1 METQR
6 TYCAFV
12 GVRRV
17 AGGALDE
24 TVAGLKS
31 HLDAGGA
38 EVLLFEDQTGRQLE
52 LDLSGSLDEALERA
66 RQELAPNEAAAM
78 RSSGPGRPKL
88 GVTSREVSL
97 LPRHWEWLERQASGG
112 ASAGLRRLVE
122 AAMKSGG
129 EQAKRAREATSKFMW
144 AMTGNL
150 PNFEEATRA
159 LFAKDQARL
168 EQLIEGWPRD
178 LHAHVLT
185 LSREAARLEGQAN
198 QAVC

>member
-1 METQR
+1 METLR
-6 TYCAFV
+6 TYCAFL

-17 AGGALDE
+17 AGGSLDE
-24 TVAGLKS
+24 TVAGLKA
-31 HLDAGGA
+31 HLDAGGPEA
-38 EVLLFEDQTGRQLE
+38 LVFEDQTGRQLE

-66 RQELAPNEAAAM
+66 RQDYAPSDGHLEAGRNA
-78 RSSGPGRPKL
+78 GPGRPKL

-97 LPRHWEWLERQASGG
+97 LPRHWEWLERQAPGG

-159 LFAKDQARL
+159 LFAKDQPRL
-168 EQLIEGWPRD
+168 EQLIEGWPHD

-185 LSREAARLEGQAN
+185 LSREAARLESES
-198 QAVC
+198 